1 VATEPRLGLGLI
13 EASRVI
19 AGVALQRALRRRA
32 VWIGLAL
39 SLLLPVIALITVGC
53 DQGGRGSWRQV
64 FEWVP
69 PLLAIVPTLLVAGAV
84 GEDLE
89 DRTSAYL
96 WSRPL
101 PRRSL
106 ITGKLLA
113 MAPLAFAVMAV
124 GVIAA
129 FALTWRAAA
138 AGNLDLLARGVAA
151 LALGVA
157 AVSAASAALAT
168 LSPRF
173 ATALSVIYV
182 LFVDTP
188 MGIVPLAMRELS
200 ITYQV
205 TQVAGVDQY
214 PPPLTGSVLAL
225 VGVTAAWTAI
235 ALWRIGR
242 VE

>member
-1 VATEPRLGLGLI
+1 MPPERALSLA

-19 AGVALQRALRRRA
+19 AGVVLQRALRRRV
-32 VWIGLAL
+32 VWIGLAV
-39 SLLLPVIALITVGC
+39 SLLPAVFALITVG
-53 DQGGRGSWRQV
+53 GHAGSLGAWRQV
-64 FEWVP
+64 FEVVT
-69 PLLAIVPTLLVAGAV
+69 PLLAIVPTMLVAGAV

-106 ITGKLLA
+106 VTGKLLA
-113 MAPLAFAVMAV
+113 MAPLAFALLAV
-124 GVIAA
+124 GVAIA
-129 FALTWRAAA
+129 FALTWRAT
-138 AGNLDLLARGVAA
+138 AGANLAVLARGLVAI
-151 LALGVA
+151 ALGVA

-168 LSPRF
+168 MSPRF

-182 LFVDTP
+182 LFVDVP
-188 MGIVPLAMRELS
+188 MGIVPLAMRQLS

-205 TQVAGVDQY
+205 GQIAAIDQY
-214 PPPLTGSVLAL
+214 PQPVAGSLIAL
-225 VGVTAAWTAI
+225 LGLTAAWAAV